1 MSHEIP
7 PGRTAAQIGG
17 SPAKKPSFGRL
28 TLWRNR
34 IRWTLVELRRLYL
47 VHVWGMD
54 IGEGCTISFSAKL
67 DKSYPRGV
75 HIGRDTAVTFGCSI
89 LTHDFSRR
97 LYAETRIGER
107 CQIGPH
113 SIIMPGV
120 TIGDGCVIAAG
131 SVVMKDIPPGCLAF
145 GNPARVME
153 TGLVT
158 GKLGVILD
166 RQSKRAAEAE
176 PAAAPARA
184 QQTSEQGA

>member
-1 MSHEIP
+1 M
-7 PGRTAAQIGG
+7 R
-17 SPAKKPSFGRL
+17 KFGRL

-34 IRWTLVELRRLYL
+34 IRRTLSELRRLYL
-47 VHVWGMD
+47 VHLWGMD
-54 IGEGCTISFSAKL
+54 IGEGCTVSFSAKL

-75 HIGRDTAVTFGCSI
+75 HIGRDTAITFGCAV

-120 TIGDGCVIAAG
+120 TIGDGSVVAAG
-131 SVVMKDIPPGCLAF
+131 SVVIRDVPPGSMVF

-153 TGLVT
+153 TGLVC

-166 RQSKRAAEAE
+166 RQSKQAAD
-176 PAAAPARA
+176 PAPR
-184 QQTSEQGA
+184 QTTEQGA